1 MKRILLILSTGPLA
15 AGLAMAGDAT
25 AGKATYDKACKAC
38 HGANGESNPNI
49 AKMMKVDM
57 KELSSSGVQAMSD
70 ADLKKVI
77 VDGTGKMRPVK
88 SVSGPAADDVV
99 AYIRTLK
106 K

>member
-15 AGLAMAGDAT
+15 VSLAMAGDTT
-25 AGKATYDKACKAC
+25 AGKATYDKACKTC
-38 HGANGESNPNI
+38 HGADGEPNPNI
-49 AKMMKVDM
+49 AKMMKVDI
-57 KELSSSGVQAMSD
+57 KELSSSAVQSMSD

-88 SVSGPAADDVV
+88 SVSGSAADDVV
-99 AYIRTLK
+99 AYVRTLK